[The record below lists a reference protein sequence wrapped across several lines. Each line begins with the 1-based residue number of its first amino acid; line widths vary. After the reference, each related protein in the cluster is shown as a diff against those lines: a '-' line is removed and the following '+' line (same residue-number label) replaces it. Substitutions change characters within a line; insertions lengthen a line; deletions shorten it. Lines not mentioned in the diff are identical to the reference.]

1 MSFHV
6 GSQQRDP
13 WAWDRVLA
21 LVADQFAALRAEGVE
36 PAVVNIGGGFPGHYV
51 GDVPATVSYGA
62 AITESIA
69 RRLGPDVPRVIAEPG
84 RYLVADAGLI
94 RTEVVT
100 VARKSRFDEQRW
112 VYLDIGLFGGLAE
125 TLGEAIRYRIRTPHD
140 GAPVG
145 PVVLAGPTCDSADV
159 LYERAD
165 YHLPLALA
173 AGDQVDLLSA
183 GAYTATYSTVGFN
196 GFPPLRT
203 YYLAAR

>member
-1 MSFHV
+1 M
-6 GSQQRDP
+6 
-13 WAWDRVLA
+13 
-21 LVADQFAALRAEGVE
+21 
-36 PAVVNIGGGFPGHYV
+36 VNIGGGFPGHYV

-62 AITESIA
+62 AITESLA

-140 GAPVG
+140 GAPTSTG
-145 PVVLAGPTCDSADV
+145 RLCSRDRRATAQMSCTNGPTTNFRSRSRRV
-159 LYERAD
+159 
-165 YHLPLALA
+165 
-173 AGDQVDLLSA
+173 DQVDLLSA